1 MNAEKTQEKAWPKA
15 GGTRRAAG
23 ENRMAVGCVKGD
35 GCVKPGDAFGLQGN
49 PIQISSAMRG
59 HNAPRPTVPR
69 SPPPVVLDA
78 LVDVGESQ
86 SSLIPLTS
94 LTVPLLSPAMFAQ
107 YSPLFT
113 SGLLSESN
121 TPSTSRRPSLE
132 LRQKD
137 PRESLPVDAS
147 VDSLYETPTSEE
159 DGIFLTLAPRRRDAG
174 NSFLSLDLA
183 ESQSMRSMSL
193 RRNDTITSRFGRT
206 VSNSVPL
213 PMSPFASSSELASG
227 SHPRKSLVHHSS
239 REGLP
244 GVKPVPSSQLP
255 AVPRRK
261 RPADLSI
268 TFSASLSPLASSGSS
283 SLHRSAYSEPSIL
296 SPISPL
302 LSPIARSYF
311 AFSPPTSPSAIE
323 TSHPAAQAPRSA
335 PAALPLHARPSV
347 RSTVSVRTRQVNRS
361 AALAALEGR
370 VERKARHQS
379 RPSNFMSMSDDEDD
393 GDLDETSP
401 ASSSSPTSARVLTP
415 IPIHIQPT
423 LLEVLQEEED
433 VVVPQRTAAS
443 RRRLSSPPSA
453 KAGRSR
459 RGTLESLLS
468 PLTNFIDFGD
478 NEGSTRSW
486 RSFVEIS

>member
-1 MNAEKTQEKAWPKA
+1 
-15 GGTRRAAG
+15 
-23 ENRMAVGCVKGD
+23 
-35 GCVKPGDAFGLQGN
+35 
-49 PIQISSAMRG
+49 
-59 HNAPRPTVPR
+59 
-69 SPPPVVLDA
+69 
-78 LVDVGESQ
+78 
-86 SSLIPLTS
+86 
-94 LTVPLLSPAMFAQ
+94 MFAQ

-121 TPSTSRRPSLE
+121 TPSSSRRPSLE
-132 LRQKD
+132 LHQKD

-147 VDSLYETPTSEE
+147 VDSLYETPISDG

-193 RRNDTITSRFGRT
+193 RRKDTLASRATTHFGRT
-206 VSNSVPL
+206 APNSPSSAPR
-213 PMSPFASSSELASG
+213 PMSPPKHFASFSDLG
-227 SHPRKSLVHHSS
+227 SVPHPRKSLVHHSS

-268 TFSASLSPLASSGSS
+268 TFSTCLSPLASSGSS

-302 LSPIARSYF
+302 LSPIERSYF
-311 AFSPPTSPSAIE
+311 AFSPPPSPSA
-323 TSHPAAQAPRSA
+323 TQMSYSSVQDGLRSA
-335 PAALPLHARPSV
+335 PATLPLQARPSV

-370 VERKARHQS
+370 VERKARHRS

-393 GDLDETSP
+393 VDLDESDGPSP
-401 ASSSSPTSARVLTP
+401 VTPMSAPIVTP
-415 IPIHIQPT
+415 IQPT

-433 VVVPQRTAAS
+433 VVVPQRVGAAPK
-443 RRRLSSPPSA
+443 RISSVPGS
-453 KAGRSR
+453 KTGRSR

-468 PLTNFIDFGD
+468 PLANFIDFGD
-478 NEGSTRSW
+478 NDGAARSW